1 MSDMLEKQKE
11 AAREKAAR
19 RKALREGERL
29 AQEVRNKVLQAFLA
43 GEELAIPKNVLE
55 ASKQAADA
63 YNTEFKPKA
72 GTRSQANVPGL
83 KMSKSDALA
92 MLEGEKK

>member
-1 MSDMLEKQKE
+1 MTNAERQKE
-11 AAREKAAR
+11 AFRKRAAR
-19 RKALREGERL
+19 REALREGERL

-43 GEELAIPKNVLE
+43 NEELAIPKNVLE
-55 ASKQAADA
+55 ASKQATEA
-63 YNTEFKPKA
+63 YSAEFKPKGHGKTA
-72 GTRSQANVPGL
+72 ANVPGL